1 MRKLA
6 LIIFTATLLLI
17 INYINEVVRIDYD
30 LNLVEYFEYSREFTV
45 DERRL
50 LDKYG
55 MLIFGGNINDPP
67 LGRYYEETEQHLGL
81 TVDIVNALAI
91 ELQTNIATK
100 AMIWSDAVDALKN
113 EETNMIDIVPSD
125 ARAVDFAFSNPIY
138 RLSGAVLTPGK
149 SSDIKSLRDLN
160 GRVVA
165 VQRAD
170 VVIDKLWEQNIFP
183 EFVYADHLYEAMRLL
198 ESGQVEALAGDE
210 PVIRMILSELRPTG
224 SFKILEEKIYNAH
237 TALAVPKSQRELIP
251 VLNKGILRLRKSGVM
266 TNIEEKWLGMGAAE
280 VQRRSYE
287 KMKHLWLPLLGTI
300 GMLFYLIYLWNLRL
314 KTLVARRTEELTVI
328 TDELESVFDSI
339 QSGIVL
345 VDRHGSLK
353 KVNAVFTD
361 WSGLKEGDT
370 LDASPFGKPFAG
382 FLREADVQS
391 AEVGNPVSAGNLGM
405 PPYQPVTHPEDR
417 VTESALP
424 ICERRREIQ
433 LQSKFFDCRLSTIQ
447 TLEGLFLMNITD
459 ITLEK
464 LQSEKLVHSNKME
477 AIGRL
482 AAGIA
487 HELRNPL
494 GTIRNSSYLLGSI
507 QAADADTLAATAAID
522 RAVTRAGKII
532 DNLLNYSRLST
543 DELTDFSV
551 SDLVCET
558 LSFYKKAMLEQG
570 ITSDYRHEGSPQ
582 AASNPSALRHV
593 LMNLI
598 HNAIDSMPSGGSLK
612 LRSENTGDALTFS
625 ISDTGTGIAPERLG
639 KIFEPFYTEKP
650 VGQGTGLGLYIVYT
664 EIENLGGDIQVQS
677 AQTQDDDPHSGT
689 TFTFRVPSH
698 KAAPS
703 PEEA

>member
-17 INYINEVVRIDYD
+17 VNYINEVVRIDYD
-30 LNLVEYFEYSREFTV
+30 LNLVEYFEYSREFTA

-50 LDKYG
+50 LDNYG

-100 AMIWSDAVDALKN
+100 AMVWSDAVEALKN
-113 EETNMIDIVPSD
+113 EDTNMIDMVPSD

-149 SSDIKSLRDLN
+149 NSDIETLRDLN

-224 SFKILEEKIYNAH
+224 SFMILEEKVYNAH
-237 TALAVPKSQRELIP
+237 TALAVPKSQKELIP

-266 TNIEEKWLGMGAAE
+266 TNIEEKWLGMGAAD

-345 VDRHGSLK
+345 VDRQGVLK
-353 KVNAVFTD
+353 KVNAVFTN
-361 WSGLKEGDT
+361 WSGLTEGDM
-370 LDASPFGKPFAG
+370 LDASRFGKPFAE
-382 FLREADVQS
+382 LLKEADFQDS
-391 AEVGNPVSAGNLGM
+391 EAAIPVNAGNFEM
-405 PPYQPVTHPEDR
+405 PPYQDDSSQTPDSTFHA
-417 VTESALP
+417 AL
-424 ICERRREIQ
+424 ELRKELR
-433 LQSKFFDCRLSTIQ
+433 LQNKIFDCRLSTIQ
-447 TLEGLFLMNITD
+447 TMEGLFLMNIED
-459 ITLEK
+459 VTLEK

-507 QAADADTLAATAAID
+507 EAADADTLAATAAIN

-543 DELTDFSV
+543 DEITDFSV
-551 SDLVCET
+551 TDLVCET
-558 LSFYKKAMLEQG
+558 LSFYKKAMSENG
-570 ITSDYRHEGSPQ
+570 ISSDYQYDGPPL

-598 HNAIDSMPSGGSLK
+598 HNAIDSMPAGGSIK
-612 LRSENTGDALTFS
+612 LRSVNSPDTLTFS
-625 ISDTGTGIAPERLG
+625 VSDTGTGIAPERLG

-677 AQTQDDDPHSGT
+677 SQTRADAASSGT
-689 TFTFRVPSH
+689 TFTFRVPNH
-698 KAAPS
+698 TAAPS
-703 PEEA
+703 SKEA

>member
-17 INYINEVVRIDYD
+17 VNYINEVVRIDYD
-30 LNLVEYFEYSREFTV
+30 LNLVEYFEYSREFTA

-50 LDKYG
+50 LDNYG

-100 AMIWSDAVDALKN
+100 AMVWSDAVEALKN
-113 EETNMIDIVPSD
+113 EDTNMIDMVPSD

-149 SSDIKSLRDLN
+149 NSDIETLRDLN

-224 SFKILEEKIYNAH
+224 SFMILEEKVYNAH
-237 TALAVPKSQRELIP
+237 TALAVPKSQKELIP

-345 VDRHGSLK
+345 VDRQGVLK
-353 KVNAVFTD
+353 KVNAVFTN
-361 WSGLKEGDT
+361 WSGLTEGDM
-370 LDASPFGKPFAG
+370 LDASRFGKPFAE
-382 FLREADVQS
+382 LLKEADFQDSEAAV
-391 AEVGNPVSAGNLGM
+391 PVNAGNFEM
-405 PPYQPVTHPEDR
+405 PPYQDDSSQTPDSTFHA
-417 VTESALP
+417 AL
-424 ICERRREIQ
+424 ELRKELR
-433 LQSKFFDCRLSTIQ
+433 LQNKIFDCRLSTIQ
-447 TLEGLFLMNITD
+447 TMEGLFLMNIED
-459 ITLEK
+459 VTLEK

-507 QAADADTLAATAAID
+507 EAADADTLAATAAIN

-543 DELTDFSV
+543 DEITDFSV
-551 SDLVCET
+551 TDLVCET
-558 LSFYKKAMLEQG
+558 LSFYKKAMSENG
-570 ITSDYRHEGSPQ
+570 ISSDYQYDGPPL

-598 HNAIDSMPSGGSLK
+598 HNAIDSMPAGGSIK
-612 LRSENTGDALTFS
+612 LRSVNSPDTLTFS
-625 ISDTGTGIAPERLG
+625 VSDTGTGIAPERLG

-677 AQTQDDDPHSGT
+677 SQTRADAASSGT
-689 TFTFRVPSH
+689 TFTFRVPNH
-698 KAAPS
+698 TAAPS
-703 PEEA
+703 SKEA

>member
-17 INYINEVVRIDYD
+17 VNYINEVVRIDYD
-30 LNLVEYFEYSREFTV
+30 LNLVEYFEYSREFTA

-50 LDKYG
+50 LDNYG

-100 AMIWSDAVDALKN
+100 AMVWSDAVEALKN
-113 EETNMIDIVPSD
+113 EDTNMIDMVPSD

-149 SSDIKSLRDLN
+149 NSDIETLRDLN

-224 SFKILEEKIYNAH
+224 SFRILEEKVYNAH
-237 TALAVPKSQRELIP
+237 TALAVPKSQKELIP

-345 VDRHGSLK
+345 VDRQGVLK
-353 KVNAVFTD
+353 KVNAVFTN
-361 WSGLKEGDT
+361 WSGLNEGD
-370 LDASPFGKPFAG
+370 LLEASRFGKPFAE
-382 FLREADVQS
+382 LLKEADFQS
-391 AEVGNPVSAGNLGM
+391 SEAASPANAGNFGM
-405 PPYQPVTHPEDR
+405 PPYQDDSSQTPDTTFHA
-417 VTESALP
+417 AL
-424 ICERRREIQ
+424 ELRKELR
-433 LQSKFFDCRLSTIQ
+433 LQNKIFDCRLSTIQ
-447 TLEGLFLMNITD
+447 TMEGLYLMNIED

-507 QAADADTLAATAAID
+507 EAADADTLAATAAIN
-522 RAVTRAGKII
+522 RAVARAGKII

-543 DELTDFSV
+543 DEITVFSV
-551 SDLVCET
+551 TDLVCET
-558 LSFYKKAMLEQG
+558 LSFYKKAMSETG
-570 ITSDYRHEGSPQ
+570 ISSDYQHDGPPS

-598 HNAIDSMPSGGSLK
+598 HNAIDAMPEGGSIK
-612 LRSENTGDALTFS
+612 LCSVNSSDTLTFS
-625 ISDTGTGIAPERLG
+625 VSDTGTGIAPERLG

-677 AQTQDDDPHSGT
+677 FQTQSDAAASGT
-689 TFTFRVPSH
+689 TFTFRVPNH
-698 KAAPS
+698 MAAIF

>member
-17 INYINEVVRIDYD
+17 VNYINEVVRIDYD
-30 LNLVEYFEYSREFTV
+30 LNLVEYFEYSREFTA

-50 LDKYG
+50 LDNYG

-100 AMIWSDAVDALKN
+100 AMVWSDAVEALKN
-113 EETNMIDIVPSD
+113 EDTNMIDMVPSD

-149 SSDIKSLRDLN
+149 NSDIETLRDLN

-224 SFKILEEKIYNAH
+224 SFRILEEKVYNAH
-237 TALAVPKSQRELIP
+237 TALAVPKSQKELIP

-345 VDRHGSLK
+345 VDRQGVLK
-353 KVNAVFTD
+353 KVNAVFTN
-361 WSGLKEGDT
+361 WSGLTEGDM
-370 LDASPFGKPFAG
+370 LDASRFGKPFAE
-382 FLREADVQS
+382 LLKEADFQDS
-391 AEVGNPVSAGNLGM
+391 EAAIPVNAGNFEM
-405 PPYQPVTHPEDR
+405 PPYQDDSSQTPDSTFHA
-417 VTESALP
+417 AL
-424 ICERRREIQ
+424 ELRKELR
-433 LQSKFFDCRLSTIQ
+433 LQNKIFDCRLSTIQ
-447 TLEGLFLMNITD
+447 TMEGLFLMNIED
-459 ITLEK
+459 VTLEK

-507 QAADADTLAATAAID
+507 EAADADTLAATAAIN

-543 DELTDFSV
+543 DEITDFSV
-551 SDLVCET
+551 TDLVCET
-558 LSFYKKAMLEQG
+558 LSFYKKAMSENG
-570 ITSDYRHEGSPQ
+570 ISSDYQYDGPPL

-598 HNAIDSMPSGGSLK
+598 HNAIDSMPAGGSIK
-612 LRSENTGDALTFS
+612 LRSVNSPDTLTFS
-625 ISDTGTGIAPERLG
+625 VSDTGTGIAPERLG

-677 AQTQDDDPHSGT
+677 SQTRADAASSGT
-689 TFTFRVPSH
+689 TFTFRVPNH
-698 KAAPS
+698 TAAPS
-703 PEEA
+703 SKEA

>member
-17 INYINEVVRIDYD
+17 INYINEVVNIDYD
-30 LNLVEYFEYSREFTV
+30 LNLLEYFEYSREFTV
-45 DERRL
+45 EERQL

-55 MLIFGGNINDPP
+55 MLVFGGNINDPP

-81 TVDIVNALAI
+81 TVDIINALAI

-100 AMIWSDAVDALKN
+100 AMIWSDAIEALKN
-113 EETNMIDIVPSD
+113 EETNMIDMVPSD
-125 ARAVDFAFSNPIY
+125 ARAADFAFSNPIY

-149 SSDIKSLRDLN
+149 ASDIKTLRDLD

-183 EFVYADHLYEAMRLL
+183 EFVYTDHLYEAMRLL

-224 SFKILEEKIYNAH
+224 SFRILEEKIYNAH
-237 TALAVPKSQRELIP
+237 TVLAVPKSQQELLP

-345 VDRHGSLK
+345 VDQRGSLK

-361 WSGLKEGDT
+361 WSGLSEGDM
-370 LDASPFGKPFAG
+370 LEDSPFGKPFAEM
-382 FLREADVQS
+382 LKAANISSDDS
-391 AEVGNPVSAGNLGM
+391 ASPVSAGNFGM
-405 PPYQPVTHPEDR
+405 PPYNDLLTPNLSDIP
-417 VTESALP
+417 LP
-424 ICERRREIQ
+424 PNEFRRELR
-433 LQSKFFDCRLSTIQ
+433 LQSKIFDCRLTTIQ
-447 TLEGLFLMNITD
+447 AMEGLFLMNITD

-507 QAADADTLAATAAID
+507 EDADADTLAATAAIN

-532 DNLLNYSRLST
+532 DNLLNYSRLT
-543 DELTDFSV
+543 ADEIIDFSV
-551 SDLVCET
+551 SDLVWET
-558 LSFYKKAMLEQG
+558 LSFYKKAMSEHG
-570 ITSDYRHEGSPQ
+570 ITSEYRHSGPPM

-598 HNAIDSMPSGGSLK
+598 HNAIDAMPNGGSLQLK
-612 LRSENTGDALTFS
+612 SYQADGTVTFS
-625 ISDTGTGIAPERLG
+625 ISDTGTGIDPDRLG
-639 KIFEPFYTEKP
+639 NIFEPFYTEKP

-677 AQTQDDDPHSGT
+677 AHTSDAAPGGT

>member
-6 LIIFTATLLLI
+6 VIIFTATLLLI
-17 INYINEVVRIDYD
+17 INYINEVVSIDYD
-30 LNLVEYFEYSREFTV
+30 LNLVEYFEYSREFTP
-45 DERRL
+45 DERQL

-100 AMIWSDAVDALKN
+100 AMVWSDAVEALKN
-113 EETNMIDIVPSD
+113 EETNLIDMVPSD

-149 SSDIKSLRDLN
+149 SSDIKTLRDLN
-160 GRVVA
+160 GRLVA

-198 ESGQVEALAGDE
+198 ESGEVEALAGDE

-224 SFKILEEKIYNAH
+224 SYRILEEKVYNAH
-237 TALAVPKSQRELIP
+237 TALAVPKTQKELIP

-287 KMKHLWLPLLGTI
+287 KMKHLWLPLMGTI

-345 VDRHGSLK
+345 VDRQGSLK
-353 KVNAVFTD
+353 KVNAVFTS
-361 WSGLKEGDT
+361 WSRLEEGDR
-370 LDASPFGKPFAG
+370 LDASPFGKPFAA
-382 FLREADVQS
+382 FLRESDIQS
-391 AEVGNPVSAGNLGM
+391 PEVGNPVSAGNLGM
-405 PPYQPVTHPEDR
+405 PPYQAATRPEDR
-417 VTESALP
+417 TNETAPPL
-424 ICERRREIQ
+424 CEQRREIQ
-433 LQSKFFDCRLSTIQ
+433 FQSKFFDCRLSTIQ

-507 QAADADTLAATAAID
+507 QAADADALAATAAIN
-522 RAVTRAGKII
+522 RAVIRAGKII

-543 DELTDFSV
+543 DEIIDFSV
-551 SDLVCET
+551 QDLVCET
-558 LSFYKKAMLEQG
+558 LSFYKKAMSEQG
-570 ITSDYRHEGSPQ
+570 ITSDYHHDGPPQ

-598 HNAIDSMPSGGSLK
+598 HNAIDSMPTGGSLK
-612 LRSENTGDALTFS
+612 LRSENALDTLTFS
-625 ISDTGTGIAPERLG
+625 ISDTGTGITPDRLD

-650 VGQGTGLGLYIVYT
+650 IGQGTGLGLYIVYT

-677 AQTQDDDPHSGT
+677 SQTIDDDVPRGT

-698 KAAPS
+698 KAALS

>member
-17 INYINEVVRIDYD
+17 VNYINEVVRIDYD

-50 LDKYG
+50 LDNYG

-100 AMIWSDAVDALKN
+100 AMVWSDAVEALKN
-113 EETNMIDIVPSD
+113 EDTNMIDMVPSD

-149 SSDIKSLRDLN
+149 NSDIETLRDLN

-224 SFKILEEKIYNAH
+224 SFRILEEKVYNAH
-237 TALAVPKSQRELIP
+237 TALAVPKSQKELIP

-345 VDRHGSLK
+345 VDRQGTLK
-353 KVNAVFTD
+353 KVNAVFTN
-361 WSGLKEGDT
+361 WSGLTEGEP
-370 LDASPFGKPFAG
+370 LDASRFGKPFAE
-382 FLREADVQS
+382 LLKEADFQGCES
-391 AEVGNPVSAGNLGM
+391 ASPVSAGNLGM
-405 PPYQPVTHPEDR
+405 PPYDDALTQSPLDSGHAAPE
-417 VTESALP
+417 L
-424 ICERRREIQ
+424 RRELR
-433 LQSKFFDCRLSTIQ
+433 LQNKIFDCRLSTIQ
-447 TLEGLFLMNITD
+447 TMEGLFLMNIED

-507 QAADADTLAATAAID
+507 QAADADTLAATAAIN

-543 DELTDFSV
+543 DEILDFSV
-551 SDLVCET
+551 SDLVFET
-558 LSFYKKAMLEQG
+558 LSFYKKAMSENG
-570 ITSDYRHEGSPQ
+570 ISTDYKHDGPPL

-598 HNAIDSMPSGGSLK
+598 HNAIDSMPSGGSIT
-612 LRSENTGDALTFS
+612 LRSANSPDTLTFS
-625 ISDTGTGIAPERLG
+625 VSDTGTGIAPERLG

-677 AQTQDDDPHSGT
+677 SQTQDDAAASGT
-689 TFTFRVPSH
+689 IFTFRVPNH
-698 KAAPS
+698 TATPS

>member
-17 INYINEVVRIDYD
+17 VNYINEVVRIDYD
-30 LNLVEYFEYSREFTV
+30 LNLVEYFEYSREFTA

-50 LDKYG
+50 LDNYG

-100 AMIWSDAVDALKN
+100 AMVWSDAVEALKN
-113 EETNMIDIVPSD
+113 EDTNMIDMVPSD

-149 SSDIKSLRDLN
+149 NSDIETLRDLN

-224 SFKILEEKIYNAH
+224 SFRILEEKIYNAH
-237 TALAVPKSQRELIP
+237 TVLAVPKSQKELIP

-345 VDRHGSLK
+345 VDRQGMLK
-353 KVNAVFTD
+353 KVNAVFTN
-361 WSGLKEGDT
+361 WSGLTEGEP
-370 LDASPFGKPFAG
+370 LDASRFGKPFAE
-382 FLREADVQS
+382 LLKEADFQGCE
-391 AEVGNPVSAGNLGM
+391 AANPVIAGNLGM
-405 PPYQPVTHPEDR
+405 PPYEDTLTQTTLDADHVTPE
-417 VTESALP
+417 L
-424 ICERRREIQ
+424 RRELR
-433 LQSKFFDCRLSTIQ
+433 LQNKIFDCRLSAIQ
-447 TLEGLFLMNITD
+447 TMEGLFLMNIED

-464 LQSEKLVHSNKME
+464 LQSEKLVHNNKME

-507 QAADADTLAATAAID
+507 EAADADTLAATAAIN

-543 DELTDFSV
+543 DEILDFSV

-558 LSFYKKAMLEQG
+558 LSFYKKAMSENG
-570 ITSDYRHEGSPQ
+570 ISSDYQHDGPPL

-598 HNAIDSMPSGGSLK
+598 HNAIDSMPAGGSIK
-612 LRSENTGDALTFS
+612 LRSVNSAETLTFS
-625 ISDTGTGIAPERLG
+625 VSDTGTGIAPERLG

-677 AQTQDDDPHSGT
+677 SQTRDDASVSGT
-689 TFTFRVPSH
+689 TFTFRVPNH
-698 KAAPS
+698 TAAPS